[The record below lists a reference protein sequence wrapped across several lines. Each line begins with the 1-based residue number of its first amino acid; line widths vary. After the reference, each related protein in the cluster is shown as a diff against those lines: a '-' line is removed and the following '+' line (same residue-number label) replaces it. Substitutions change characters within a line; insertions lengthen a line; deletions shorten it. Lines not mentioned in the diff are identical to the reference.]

1 MIWRSRNRTLDLSKR
16 GCIMGILNATPDSF
30 SDAGQ
35 HLSLDR
41 ALYHARQMIAEGAL
55 IIDVGGEST
64 RPGAPAVSAQEEHQR
79 VIPIISALRREWDG
93 WISIDTS
100 KACVAE
106 SALAAGADIVN
117 DVTGL
122 RGDPEMAALCAQQHC
137 AVVVMHMQG
146 SPDTMQR
153 NPQYGD
159 VVEEVRAFFFDRYD
173 ALMHAGIDHDQIC
186 FDPGIGFGKTPEHN
200 WLLLHHLTDLIIHQ
214 RPLLLGLS
222 RKSFI
227 GHSLQSTD
235 IQHRSWPTVALTALG
250 RERGALI
257 HRVHE
262 VQANEQALRMTE
274 ALLGA

>member
-1 MIWRSRNRTLDLSKR
+1 
-16 GCIMGILNATPDSF
+16 MGILNATPDSF

-41 ALYHARQMIAEGAL
+41 ALHHARQMISEGAL

-64 RPGAPAVSAQEEHQR
+64 RPGAPAVSAMEEHAR

-100 KACVAE
+100 KASVAAA
-106 SALAAGADIVN
+106 ALDAGADIVN

-122 RGDPEMAALCAQQHC
+122 RGDPKMATLCAEQHC

-159 VVEEVRAFFFDRYD
+159 VVAEVRAFFLEQYD
-173 ALMHAGIDHDQIC
+173 TLIRAGIDHDQIC

-200 WLLLHHLTDLIIHQ
+200 WRLLHHLTDLIIHQ

-227 GHSLQSTD
+227 GHSLQSPD
-235 IQHRSWPTVALTALG
+235 LQPRSWPTVALTALG

-274 ALLGA
+274 ALLFP